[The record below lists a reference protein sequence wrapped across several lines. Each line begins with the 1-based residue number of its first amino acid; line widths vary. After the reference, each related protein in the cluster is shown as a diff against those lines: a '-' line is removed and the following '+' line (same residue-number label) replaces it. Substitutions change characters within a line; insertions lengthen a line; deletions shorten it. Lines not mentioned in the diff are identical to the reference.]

1 MCPTNCNNGC
11 IHRVMVHT
19 IATAVDGLVAAAGG
33 APSVLPLSLLFTMDN
48 TEQLI
53 RTLRPLLV
61 AICDSKG
68 PGRYGVS
75 CNHGAGHGQ

>member
-1 MCPTNCNNGC
+1 MCPTNCKNGC

-19 IATAVDGLVAAAGG
+19 IATVVDGLVAAAGG
-33 APSVLPLSLLFTMDN
+33 TPSVLPLSLLITMDN

-53 RTLRPLLV
+53 DALRPLLV

-68 PGRYGVS
+68 PGYDFS